1 MRAGALLDQLTPDAR
16 AAALAA
22 LDEIS
27 RPLTIREIDHALFDH
42 LSRRERRAVMAGLKG
57 VTIIVIRDK
66 P

>member
-1 MRAGALLDQLTPDAR
+1 MLAQLAPDAR

-27 RPLTIREIDHALFDH
+27 RPLTVREIEHALFDH
-42 LSRRERRAVMAGLKG
+42 LSRRERRAVMQGLRG
-57 VTIIVIRDK
+57 VTIIVIRDN